1 MNLCVKDVSRLLR
14 LLAALLFAAVLVD
27 GCGGGGSGSSSDP
40 AKSSFTAG
48 PITGFGSV
56 IVNGIRFDVS
66 SASVAD
72 DEEEVQN
79 DRSLKLGMQV
89 EVEAGEIS
97 ANGGRSHGEAR
108 AIHFRSV
115 IIGPVM
121 AVDSTAKSLVV
132 LGQPVDV
139 TPTTV
144 FDNRLPG
151 GIDSIVVDDVVEV
164 FGMLDKN
171 TGRYTATRIEPKANA
186 QFFKLRGVVSNLDT
200 SARTF
205 QIGGAAISYANLPA
219 NQIPGDLANGLLVY
233 VKVQTVPDQSG
244 AWVAT
249 KLKDAPPR
257 HMKDHDEV
265 EIKGL
270 VTSVTSSTQFSVNG
284 IPVDAS
290 NARFEPTGLS
300 VAVGDQVE
308 VEGAANNG
316 IIIATKVSIESEE
329 DDRINGFELHGAI
342 ESLDTSSM
350 TFVLRG
356 VTVSYSGAVFSR
368 GTQSDLAN
376 GSQVEVK
383 GTLSVDGTT
392 VQATSISFEH

>member
-1 MNLCVKDVSRLLR
+1 
-14 LLAALLFAAVLVD
+14 
-27 GCGGGGSGSSSDP
+27 
-40 AKSSFTAG
+40 
-48 PITGFGSV
+48 
-56 IVNGIRFDVS
+56 
-66 SASVAD
+66 
-72 DEEEVQN
+72 
-79 DRSLKLGMQV
+79 MQV
-89 EVEAGEIS
+89 EVEGGEIS

-115 IIGPVM
+115 IIGPVT
-121 AVDSTAKSLVV
+121 AVDTTAKSLVV

-139 TPTTV
+139 TATTV
-144 FDNRLPG
+144 FDNRLAG
-151 GIDSIVVDDVVEV
+151 GLDSINVDDVIEV

-171 TGRYTATRIEPKANA
+171 TGRYTASRIEPKANA

-200 SARTF
+200 TAGSF
-205 QIGGAAISYANLPA
+205 QIGGATISYANLPA

-233 VKVQTVPDQSG
+233 VKVQTVPDQGG
-244 AWVAT
+244 AWIAT

-270 VTSVTSSTQFSVNG
+270 VTSVTSSTQFSVDG

-290 NARFEPTGLS
+290 GATFEPAGVS
-300 VAVGDQVE
+300 VAVGDEVE
-308 VEGAANNG
+308 VEGAADNG
-316 IIIATKVSIESEE
+316 VITATKVSVESEDE
-329 DDRINGFELHGAI
+329 HHADAVELHGAI
-342 ESLDTSSM
+342 ESLDTNSM

-383 GTLSVDGTT
+383 GSLSVDGTM
-392 VQATSISFEH
+392 VNASSISFEH